1 MEEYIKKVFEPIV
14 NLSKTKLLVIAF
26 IVSLAILSI
35 TTTVL
40 LGTEKEYVPLFEEK
54 LKISDF
60 YFKRIQVWLSESRF
74 KYKISKTTNEI
85 FVLDTDKS
93 YILSKLSE
101 EKSLSLK
108 EDGPI
113 YLAEQETKYIRNLQ
127 EKIEKALKVMET
139 IEEARVYLD
148 LPQMYSN
155 KENRKPSANVILK
168 LKPNSLINENQKK
181 SISVFVSSAVDGLEP
196 DKVKVVD
203 YYLLT
208 DLSEKI
214 VNALKIMKPIED
226 AIVVFE
232 PQKNAFNTGSEKF
245 SAIVTLKLKPCTLIN
260 EDQKKAIR
268 DFVSSAVE
276 GLELDK
282 IEIFEGL
289 GTNKKSN

>member
-1 MEEYIKKVFEPIV
+1 MKEYIKKVFEPIV
-14 NLSKTKLLVIAF
+14 NLSKTKSLVIAF

-35 TTTVL
+35 NTTAS
-40 LGTEKEYVPLFEEK
+40 LGKEKEYVPLFEEGFK
-54 LKISDF
+54 LSDFDF

-74 KYKISKTTNEI
+74 NYKISKTTNEI

-101 EKSLSLK
+101 EKSHDL
-108 EDGPI
+108 I
-113 YLAEQETKYIRNLQ
+113 YVAEQETEYIRNHLQ

-139 IEEARVYLD
+139 IEDAKVYLD

-155 KENRKPSANVILK
+155 KKNRKPSANIILK

-196 DKVKVVD
+196 DKVKIID
-203 YYLLT
+203 YYLLD

-214 VNALKIMKPIED
+214 AKALKIMKPIED
-226 AIVVFE
+226 AIVVFN
-232 PQKNAFNTGSEKF
+232 PQKDSLNTYPLKI
-245 SAIVTLKLKPCTLIN
+245 SAIVTLRLKPCTLIN

-268 DFVSSAVE
+268 DFVSSCVE
-276 GLELDK
+276 GLEPDK
-282 IEIFEGL
+282 IEIFEDL
-289 GTNKKSN
+289 TSKYEK

>member
-1 MEEYIKKVFEPIV
+1 MKEYIKKVFEPIV
-14 NLSKTKLLVIAF
+14 NLSKTKLFVIAF

-35 TTTVL
+35 TTTAS
-40 LGTEKEYVPLFEEK
+40 LGTEKKYVPLFEKE

-85 FVLDTDKS
+85 FVLNTDKS

-282 IEIFEGL
+282 IEIFEV
-289 GTNKKSN
+289 

>member
-1 MEEYIKKVFEPIV
+1 MKDYLKQLWEPIR
-14 NLSKTKLLVIAF
+14 NLSKMQFFITSFLVTLVVVVISTNA
-26 IVSLAILSI
+26 LY
-35 TTTVL
+35 
-40 LGTEKEYVPLFEEK
+40 GTEKEYVPLFEEK

-60 YFKRIQVWLSESRF
+60 YFKRIRVWLSESRF

-214 VNALKIMKPIED
+214 VDALKIMKPIED

-268 DFVSSAVE
+268 DFVAATVD
-276 GLELDK
+276 GLEPNQ
-282 IEIFEGL
+282 IEIFDNHV
-289 GTNKKSN
+289 TNMKNE